1 MASKSESSIL
11 FVCLF
16 ADHHSD
22 HHLLL
27 QYTEIFRLIRIYNK
41 QPSTWPQRRRS
52 VSGCQLSRQKSA
64 PPAFILFPRL
74 ASLYHNWN
82 KSYIVS
88 SVEIVTHKL
97 VTTLKIYQQNRFL
110 WWECHYSLQIPEA
123 LPLMGDYRRKLHSSM
138 QFSAYSKEEKN
149 SKHFQLLTSCP
160 LDCPMRWL
168 LDLLYPWFPGQR
180 RRKKYPPAHNKGI
193 YPDLK
198 SIK

>member
-97 VTTLKIYQQNRFL
+97 VTMLKIYQQNRFL

-138 QFSAYSKEEKN
+138 QFSAYSKEEKTPN
-149 SKHFQLLTSCP
+149 IFSYWPLALLIVRCADFLTSCTR
-160 LDCPMRWL
+160 D
-168 LDLLYPWFPGQR
+168 FPVKDEEKNTLPHTTR
-180 RRKKYPPAHNKGI
+180 VFI
-193 YPDLK
+193 L
-198 SIK
+198 I